1 MIFVYRAA
9 IVAVATFVSALA
21 GFGAH
26 LVLPAA
32 YAVESRGM
40 VGYVVGLVASLL
52 SLVLSLLIW
61 TSHGLFNTQQS
72 QLQTIVGS
80 IIRLDLVL
88 EAYGPEAERGRALL
102 REHVKRIRAR
112 LWSNLDER
120 RFIYHAVSHIDV
132 PEDVHRMIAF
142 FISLRPANDEQRQ
155 YLASARDIFG
165 TIVETQVTMIRSLV
179 NRVPF
184 LLLAVVLGWSCVLF
198 FGYGLLSDVDAL
210 TIVLAALGA
219 ICVASAVLLI
229 LELSDPYSGLFR
241 MPHESFD
248 GLVRLLTNGAG
259 KAADAET

>member
-1 MIFVYRAA
+1 MIFLYRAA

-26 LVLPAA
+26 SVLPAA
-32 YAVESRGM
+32 YVAESKGM
-40 VGYVVGLVASLL
+40 VGLVVGLVASLL

-61 TSHGLFNTQQS
+61 TGHGLCTAQQS
-72 QLQTIVGS
+72 QLQTIGSS
-80 IIRLDLVL
+80 IIRLDFVL
-88 EAYGPEAERGRALL
+88 KAYGPEAEPGRALL
-102 REHVKRIRAR
+102 REHVERIRAR
-112 LWSNLDER
+112 LWSNLNER
-120 RFIYHAVSHIDV
+120 GFIYRADV

-142 FISLRPANDEQRQ
+142 FVSLRPANDEQRQ

-165 TIVETQVTMIRSLV
+165 TIVETQVTIFRSLV
-179 NRVPF
+179 DRVPS
-184 LLLAVVLGWSCVLF
+184 LLLVVVLGWSCVLF

>member
-1 MIFVYRAA
+1 MTFVYRAA

-26 LVLPAA
+26 SVLPAA
-32 YAVESRGM
+32 YVAESKGM
-40 VGYVVGLVASLL
+40 VGLVVGLVASLL

-61 TSHGLFNTQQS
+61 TGHGLCTAQQS
-72 QLQTIVGS
+72 QLQTIGSS
-80 IIRLDLVL
+80 IIRLDFVL
-88 EAYGPEAERGRALL
+88 KAYGPEAEPGRALL
-102 REHVKRIRAR
+102 REHVERIRAR
-112 LWSNLDER
+112 LWSNLNER
-120 RFIYHAVSHIDV
+120 GFIYRADV

-142 FISLRPANDEQRQ
+142 FVSLRPANDEQRQ

-165 TIVETQVTMIRSLV
+165 TIVETQVTIFRSLV
-179 NRVPF
+179 DRVPS
-184 LLLAVVLGWSCVLF
+184 LLLVVVLGWSCVLF